1 MICTNDM
8 TLTHAPDELILPEV
22 STTGSYGE
30 YGRLVMVDVNDL
42 QYSKYNPFNVSDDSE
57 MERLKE
63 SILENGVVVPVIAFC
78 NESNELELVA
88 GNRRKHACELL
99 GISSIPVVIKNI
111 TRDQANIL
119 IGLTN
124 LLTREVISP
133 SEKGKAYR
141 LIRDARAHQGKK
153 VVNEG
158 DSDLTSE
165 SLSEMTGESYDT
177 IFRFIRLTYLIK
189 DLQDFVDDNKLSLKA
204 AVELSYISSPKLQKI
219 IADII
224 TENKVKISVKQAKL
238 LRNLDK
244 NSELDESEIIT
255 VLDSSKA
262 EDKKESKEKVNVK
275 PEVFLS
281 KDFCYKYFPDCNT
294 SEELERAIE
303 ELIDLVNEYQSRLL
317 KEVDHE

>member
-1 MICTNDM
+1 MISTNDM
-8 TLTHAPDELILPEV
+8 TITHTPDELILPEV

-238 LRNLDK
+238 LRNLEK